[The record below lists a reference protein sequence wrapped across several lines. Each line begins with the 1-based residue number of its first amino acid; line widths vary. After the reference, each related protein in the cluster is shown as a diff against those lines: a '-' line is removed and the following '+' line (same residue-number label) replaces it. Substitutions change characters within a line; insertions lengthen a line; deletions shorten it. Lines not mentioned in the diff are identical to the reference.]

1 MKKFLALL
9 LTAVCLTGFVFA
21 DEAADLLKAPPSNTT
36 ITYVPEDIHPELHP
50 LGGEKVTFEMDY
62 TPSTEELRFYY
73 VVPSTRYD
81 EGEARNTVLAC
92 MEDFLKKYE
101 FHHYS
106 YMVPNSLRY
115 FKSEQRITMARY
127 QGQLKLYRY

>member
-1 MKKFLALL
+1 MKKLLAII

-36 ITYVPEDIHPELHP
+36 VTYKPEDIHPELHP
-50 LGGEKVTFEMDY
+50 LGGDKVSFEMDY

-73 VVPSTRYD
+73 ICPSRSFD

-92 MEDFLKKYE
+92 MEDFLKKFE

-106 YMVPNSLRY
+106 YMTQNSLHY
-115 FKSEQRITMARY
+115 FKSEQRVTMARY
-127 QGQLKLYRY
+127 QGHVKLYRY